1 MAFIVIKSTPLSA
14 ESKKRLGDRLL
25 YALQAE
31 GIKPGETVI
40 RYEPEDSSVYMDGTL
55 VEGVPYPKEF
65 SDAMI
70 HRAAMDFDPRAS
82 AIANEALGLV
92 GKNEWKSKP
101 RRTQQELFDL
111 KAKLIGLLRRD
122 KSLSSFEAT
131 AKLGLKDCDWAPAT
145 LRRMFHEVEDSK
157 QIRVEG
163 QKRGTR
169 YHWIVKEELPEAKL
183 EKA

>member
-1 MAFIVIKSTPLSA
+1 MAFIVIKSTPLTA
-14 ESKKRLGDRLL
+14 ESQKRLGDRIL

-55 VEGVPYPKEF
+55 VEGGRETTQ
-65 SDAMI
+65 SI
-70 HRAAMDFDPRAS
+70 EAARLPQM
-82 AIANEALGLV
+82 LGS
-92 GKNEWKSKP
+92 NAWKSKP

-122 KSLSSFEAT
+122 KSLSSFEAM
-131 AKLGLKDCDWAPAT
+131 AKLDLKDCDWAPAT
-145 LRRMFHEVEDSK
+145 LRRMFHELEESN

-169 YHWIVKEELPEAKL
+169 YHWIVKEELPQPKL
-183 EKA
+183 EKV

>member
-1 MAFIVIKSTPLSA
+1 MTFVVIKSNPLSA

-55 VEGVPYPKEF
+55 V
-65 SDAMI
+65 DAAVAGRRI
-70 HRAAMDFDPRAS
+70 PSPEQVESVLTNLAQSEAA
-82 AIANEALGLV
+82 
-92 GKNEWKSKP
+92 WKAKP

-122 KSLSSFEAT
+122 KSLSSFEAQERLFLT
-131 AKLGLKDCDWAPAT
+131 GAGCEWAPAT
-145 LRRMFHEVEDSK
+145 LRRMFHELEESK

-169 YHWIVKEELPEAKL
+169 YHWIVKEELPEVKL
-183 EKA
+183 EKV

>member
-1 MAFIVIKSTPLSA
+1 MAFVVIKSTPLSA

-40 RYEPEDSSVYMDGTL
+40 RYEPEDSSVYLDGTL
-55 VEGVPYPKEF
+55 VDEAVARRETIAAIQKSLPVHEAEF
-65 SDAMI
+65 
-70 HRAAMDFDPRAS
+70 
-82 AIANEALGLV
+82 EAT
-92 GKNEWKSKP
+92 KP
-101 RRTQQELFDL
+101 RRKREDL
-111 KAKLIGLLRRD
+111 AYLKDKLISLLRRD
-122 KSLSSFEAT
+122 RSLSSFEAQSRLNLT
-131 AKLGLKDCDWAPAT
+131 ACDWAPAT
-145 LRRMFHEVEDSK
+145 LRRMFHELEESK

-169 YHWIVKEELPEAKL
+169 YHWIVEEDLPEPKL

>member
-1 MAFIVIKSTPLSA
+1 MAFVVIKSTPLSA

-55 VEGVPYPKEF
+55 VDHAEAVKAAVRDIQEKLPVHEAEF
-65 SDAMI
+65 G
-70 HRAAMDFDPRAS
+70 AA
-82 AIANEALGLV
+82 
-92 GKNEWKSKP
+92 WKSKP

-111 KAKLIGLLRRD
+111 KAKLIGFLRRD

-145 LRRMFHEVEDSK
+145 LRRMFHELEDSK
-157 QIRVEG
+157 QVRVEG

-169 YHWIVKEELPEAKL
+169 YHWIVEEELPEPKL

>member
-1 MAFIVIKSTPLSA
+1 MAFITIKSTPLSA

-40 RYEPEDSSVYMDGTL
+40 RYEPEDSSIYLDGTL
-55 VEGVPYPKEF
+55 VESGFRQPGGN
-65 SDAMI
+65 
-70 HRAAMDFDPRAS
+70 AAMATIR
-82 AIANEALGLV
+82 EALPTHEAEFGAA
-92 GKNEWKSKP
+92 W
-101 RRTQQELFDL
+101 
-111 KAKLIGLLRRD
+111 KAKKRRSGPELAELKTNLVKLLRSD

-145 LRRMFHEVEDSK
+145 LRRMFHELTESK
-157 QIRVEG
+157 EIRVEG

-169 YHWIVKEELPEAKL
+169 YHWIVEEDLPEPKL

>member
-55 VEGVPYPKEF
+55 VDGTPYPKGYPE
-65 SDAMI
+65 ALTL
-70 HRAAMDFDPRAS
+70 HAASTFDPRVS
-82 AIANEALGLV
+82 AITNEALGLM
-92 GKNEWKSKP
+92 GRSEWKSKP

-131 AKLGLKDCDWAPAT
+131 AKLDLKDCDWAPAT
-145 LRRMFHEVEDSK
+145 LRRMFHELEESN

>member
-55 VEGVPYPKEF
+55 VEGGF
-65 SDAMI
+65 SKLGGNA
-70 HRAAMDFDPRAS
+70 
-82 AIANEALGLV
+82 AIAAIREALPAAEAEFGAA
-92 GKNEWKSKP
+92 WKSKP

-122 KSLSSFEAT
+122 KSLSSFEAM
-131 AKLGLKDCDWAPAT
+131 AKLDLKDCDWAPAT
-145 LRRMFHEVEDSK
+145 LRRMFHELEESK

-169 YHWIVKEELPEAKL
+169 YHWIVKEELPEVKL
-183 EKA
+183 EKV

>member
-40 RYEPEDSSVYMDGTL
+40 RYEAGDSSLYMDGTL
-55 VEGVPYPKEF
+55 VEGRKE
-65 SDAMI
+65 
-70 HRAAMDFDPRAS
+70 
-82 AIANEALGLV
+82 AIAKIREELPIEEAKFG
-92 GKNEWKSKP
+92 EAWKDKA

-111 KAKLIGLLRRD
+111 KAKLIGFLRSD

-145 LRRMFHEVEDSK
+145 LRRMFHELEDSK